1 MIRLFGI
8 KSEEDEG
15 EGLFWI
21 NEAYQAGYGLV
32 EEFVEE
38 LKEQQKSGSFS
49 VGS

>member
-8 KSEEDEG
+8 NSEEDED
-15 EGLFWI
+15 EGLYWI
-21 NEAYQAGYGLV
+21 NEAYQAGYGPA